1 MQAKGKRNIKRT
13 VDVCMTLV
21 LLSLMAYQVCGEL
34 LHEWGGILMSV
45 LLIFHHILN
54 RKWYTALFRGR
65 YNAYRAVTTAVNT
78 LLMGCFVLTAL
89 CGMSMSAHA
98 VPFMY
103 GILPVSFARQVH
115 LALSY
120 WSFVLM
126 GIHLGLHIPA
136 MTSGLRSKKT
146 LRTVFYVIFTII
158 AGVGF
163 CLFVQNRLP
172 DYMFLRTPF
181 AFLDYEKAAVLV
193 FAENI
198 AILTAFALTGTC
210 LANVCRAAGD
220 KINKGG
226 ILRFVI
232 PVAAA
237 VIIAALLIRFNADSV
252 GSEPSGNEEQETPQ
266 QTVMTVVNDGY
277 ILIPEGTFLMGSPET
292 ENWRIDDETQHE
304 VTVSGFYIDPY
315 ETTQAEYERLMGKD
329 PST

>member
-1 MQAKGKRNIKRT
+1 MQGKANHNIKMT

-21 LLSLMAYQVCGEL
+21 LLSLMAYQVCGEV
-34 LHEWGGILMSV
+34 LHEWGGILMSA

-65 YNAYRAVTTAVNT
+65 YYVFRAVTTGVNT
-78 LLMGCFVLTAL
+78 LLMVSIVLTAL
-89 CGMSMSAHA
+89 CGMSMSAHV

-115 LALSY
+115 LSLSY
-120 WSFVLM
+120 WSLVLM

-136 MTSGLRSKKT
+136 MTSGLRSKKA
-146 LRTVFYVIFTII
+146 LGTVFYVIFTII
-158 AGVGF
+158 AGLGF
-163 CLFVQNRLP
+163 FLFLQNRLP

-210 LANVCRAAGD
+210 LANNCRAADD
-220 KINKGG
+220 KSGIKG
-226 ILRFVI
+226 ILRSLI

-237 VIIAALLIRFNADSV
+237 VIIAMILIRFTADSV
-252 GSEPSGNEEQETPQ
+252 ETEHSWNEGQAPPQ
-266 QTVMTVVNDGY
+266 QTVTADVQD
-277 ILIPEGTFLMGSPET
+277 
-292 ENWRIDDETQHE
+292 
-304 VTVSGFYIDPY
+304 
-315 ETTQAEYERLMGKD
+315 A
-329 PST
+329 